1 MFQVFFLVSLFSFS
15 QEYIKNTKGSVVV
28 KGQFKSSMKVNS
40 GTIFLH
46 ELKGNQDYIIDSTTI
61 SANFFAFNNNVFET
75 GVYRLSFNNANNF
88 LDFVINSQEISVLNI
103 ELNNYRIKEEYSIP
117 NSFEN
122 KVKKL
127 YDSKNTSIQSKIKLV
142 RQSQKSRDQKIA
154 EITNY
159 ENELF
164 TYGRNL
170 NNQYPGTFMGMIL
183 SNMQSKNEAVPYL
196 FFSDIDFSDQS
207 IIRSPMLPHRIQTYF
222 RRHSNW
228 PKDKYGFHN
237 AVDVI
242 MENAKINDEVAEFCM
257 YNMLDGFYNTGQTDN
272 KGNPIWMDLCN
283 YIMDEYIFGEG
294 CGDDVEPSELLKERA
309 SKFKNLQVGN
319 TPPSFN
325 VLDRNGNSIDLK
337 KTCANNKYTVLMFWA
352 SHCQHCMA
360 ELPGFAKWFSQN
372 KNNDFEIIAVS
383 LDGGKN
389 SWTKA
394 IDENNFDWINIC
406 QFKVYK
412 SPICLDYKIKKTP
425 TMFVLNT
432 KMEIVAK
439 PKSTNQL
446 RSFLLSNK

>member
-196 FFSDIDFSDQS
+196 FF
-207 IIRSPMLPHRIQTYF
+207 
-222 RRHSNW
+222 
-228 PKDKYGFHN
+228 
-237 AVDVI
+237 
-242 MENAKINDEVAEFCM
+242 
-257 YNMLDGFYNTGQTDN
+257 
-272 KGNPIWMDLCN
+272 
-283 YIMDEYIFGEG
+283 
-294 CGDDVEPSELLKERA
+294 
-309 SKFKNLQVGN
+309 
-319 TPPSFN
+319 
-325 VLDRNGNSIDLK
+325 
-337 KTCANNKYTVLMFWA
+337 
-352 SHCQHCMA
+352 
-360 ELPGFAKWFSQN
+360 
-372 KNNDFEIIAVS
+372 
-383 LDGGKN
+383 
-389 SWTKA
+389 
-394 IDENNFDWINIC
+394 
-406 QFKVYK
+406 
-412 SPICLDYKIKKTP
+412 
-425 TMFVLNT
+425 
-432 KMEIVAK
+432 
-439 PKSTNQL
+439 
-446 RSFLLSNK
+446 